1 MNALTP
7 ASRPLKLRAEI
18 LIDID
23 AADYVQ
29 AAARQA
35 ELDRAIS
42 DLQTVFGTVEVS
54 LRPRRQRVRAVVR
67 PLADPPQPGRVATY
81 IPRK

>member
-35 ELDRAIS
+35 ELDRAIAN
-42 DLQTVFGTVEVS
+42 LQTLFGSVEVS
-54 LRPRRQRVRAVVR
+54 LRPRRERAQAVVR
-67 PLADPPQPGRVATY
+67 TLADPPQAGRVNTY
-81 IPRK
+81 IPRR